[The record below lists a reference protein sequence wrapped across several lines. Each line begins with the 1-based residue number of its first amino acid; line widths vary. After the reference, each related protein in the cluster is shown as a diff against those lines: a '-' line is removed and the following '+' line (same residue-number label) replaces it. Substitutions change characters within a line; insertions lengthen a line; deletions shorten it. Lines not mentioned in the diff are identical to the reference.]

1 MLYYFDVFCRF
12 VDVNMW
18 LIFKTGQMA
27 LAALQHNNSEV
38 GNFSLTAVEQISR
51 VFGDN

>member
-1 MLYYFDVFCRF
+1 MFCRF

-27 LAALQHNNSEV
+27 LAALQHNNTEV
-38 GNFSLTAVEQISR
+38 KAAFVLVTYNSSLRHLNHKI
-51 VFGDN
+51 FD